1 MIIAGAPADHLICS
15 FCDACFLS
23 TEGSSSGRGH
33 LATIERSVSIR
44 RVTLDAFWSRKR
56 GTVRQ
61 QLGISVSRSAI
72 GEMHGITMTSSR
84 TVPAHHDF
92 GMRMAIGVLEKSL
105 KAGAMKRLRS
115 SRMFNNSLHT
125 NM

>member
-1 MIIAGAPADHLICS
+1 MCAFFRLK
-15 FCDACFLS
+15 
-23 TEGSSSGRGH
+23 GSSSGRGQPGDDRT
-33 LATIERSVSIR
+33 LCLIR

-61 QLGISVSRSAI
+61 QLGIFSTEVRYWRNAWHYDDLL
-72 GEMHGITMTSSR
+72 GPFR
-84 TVPAHHDF
+84 LNHDF

-115 SRMFNNSLHT
+115 SRMFGRSLHT
-125 NM
+125 NMYKSSFWSRFRRFF